1 MGEEDPGCGAVYGK
15 PQRNAAASAQ
25 QSGGLQAVAR
35 VGGAE
40 AGHRSARVGRGHAG
54 AWTCGQQAAVVAG
67 AEEAGSAA
75 EKKSL
80 HATERDTEEN
90 LRKRSAFVETIRMV
104 APEDLIYLDESG
116 VSTQMTRLYGRA
128 EGGQRV
134 HDVVPGGHWKMLTI
148 LGAMDHNGMLAA
160 MTVEAATDR
169 EVFLAYL
176 DQVLCPK
183 LRAGHVVV
191 MDNLSAHKVDG
202 VRQRIEACGASLLYL
217 PPYSPDLNPI
227 EKAWSK
233 LKTGLRTAAA
243 RTVQQ
248 LEQAVETLLPSITN
262 HDANAWF
269 HLRCGDIP
277 K

>member
-1 MGEEDPGCGAVYGK
+1 V
-15 PQRNAAASAQ
+15 S
-25 QSGGLQAVAR
+25 
-35 VGGAE
+35 
-40 AGHRSARVGRGHAG
+40 
-54 AWTCGQQAAVVAG
+54 
-67 AEEAGSAA
+67 

-80 HATERDTEEN
+80 HATERDSEEN
-90 LRKRSAFVETIRMV
+90 LLRRQAFLASIRTV

-134 HDVVPGGHWKMLTI
+134 CDNVPGGHWKMLTI
-148 LGAMDHNGMLAA
+148 LGALSVDGIIAA

-183 LRAGHVVV
+183 LRPGHVVV
-191 MDNLSAHKVDG
+191 MDNLSSHKVAG
-202 VRQRIEACGASLLYL
+202 VRERIQACGASLLYL

-233 LKTGLRTAAA
+233 LKTGLRAVQA
-243 RTVQQ
+243 RTVQT
-248 LEQAVETLLPSITN
+248 LDHAIETLLPTITT
-262 HDANAWF
+262 HDASAWF
-269 HLRCGDIP
+269 RLRLENYS
-277 K
+277 

>member
-1 MGEEDPGCGAVYGK
+1 M
-15 PQRNAAASAQ
+15 
-25 QSGGLQAVAR
+25 AR
-35 VGGAE
+35 V
-40 AGHRSARVGRGHAG
+40 
-54 AWTCGQQAAVVAG
+54 
-67 AEEAGSAA
+67 EEAGSAA

-80 HATERDTEEN
+80 HATERDTEEA
-90 LRKRSAFVETIRMV
+90 LRKRSAFIETIRPV
-104 APEDLIYLDESG
+104 PAEDLIYLDESG

-134 HDVVPGGHWKMLTI
+134 HDTVPGGHWKMLTI

-202 VRQRIEACGASLLYL
+202 VRQRIEARGASLLYL

-233 LKTGLRTAAA
+233 LKTGLRAAGA
-243 RTVQQ
+243 RTVQA
-248 LEQAVETLLPSITN
+248 LEQAIENLLPAITQQ
-262 HDANAWF
+262 DAQAWF
-269 HLRCGDIP
+269 HLRCGDTAI
-277 K
+277 

>member
-1 MGEEDPGCGAVYGK
+1 M
-15 PQRNAAASAQ
+15 
-25 QSGGLQAVAR
+25 
-35 VGGAE
+35 
-40 AGHRSARVGRGHAG
+40 
-54 AWTCGQQAAVVAG
+54 AG
-67 AEEAGSAA
+67 AEEAGAAA

-80 HATERDTEEN
+80 HATERDSQEN
-90 LRKRSAFVETIRMV
+90 LRLREAFVETVRAV

-116 VSTQMTRLYGRA
+116 VSTQMTRSYARA
-128 EGGQRV
+128 PRGQRV
-134 HDVVPGGHWKMLTI
+134 HAAVPGGHWKMLTI
-148 LGAMDHNGMLAA
+148 LGAMDHTGIVAA

-183 LRAGHVVV
+183 LRAGHVVI

-233 LKTGLRTAAA
+233 LKTGLRAAEA
-243 RTVQQ
+243 RTVEA
-248 LEQAVETLLPSITN
+248 LEQAIQHMLPNITH
-262 HDANAWF
+262 HDAQAWF
-269 HLRCGDIP
+269 RTPFEYVHL
-277 K
+277 